1 MIKIIKSHFFFLVAF
16 QFIFSQQDSI
26 LAPKNTNDVSFIQV
40 DCDSSGLNIYI
51 NDILVGKSPIDSP
64 IPIKPGVH
72 IVSYLNPQFVRLL
85 KQYYSMSEIESIL
98 NRCLQRVYVSK
109 GKTLTVNLWWKPY
122 EKHLIARK
130 RYVWIKSFIGLFFI
144 TTLFFLNL

>member
-1 MIKIIKSHFFFLVAF
+1 MMKIVGRLFFFFGNF
-16 QFIFSQQDSI
+16 QFIFSQQDST
-26 LAPKNTNDVSFIQV
+26 LVPNNTNHVSFIQV
-40 DCDSSGLNIYI
+40 DCDSSGLDIYI

-72 IVSYLNPQFVRLL
+72 VVSYLNPQFVGLL

-98 NRCLQRVYVSK
+98 NRSLQRVYVSK

-130 RYVWIKSFIGLFFI
+130 RFVWIKSFIGLFFI
-144 TTLFFLNL
+144 TMIFFLNL

>member
-1 MIKIIKSHFFFLVAF
+1 MMKIVGSLFFFFANF
-16 QFIFSQQDSI
+16 QFIFSQQDST
-26 LAPKNTNDVSFIQV
+26 LVPNNTNHVSFIQV
-40 DCDSSGLNIYI
+40 DCDSSGLDIYI

-72 IVSYLNPQFVRLL
+72 VVSYLNPQFVGLL

-98 NRCLQRVYVSK
+98 NRSLQRVYVSK

-130 RYVWIKSFIGLFFI
+130 RFVWIKSFIGLFFI
-144 TTLFFLNL
+144 TMIFFLNL

>member
-1 MIKIIKSHFFFLVAF
+1 MMKIVGSLFFFFGNF
-16 QFIFSQQDSI
+16 QFIFSQQDST
-26 LAPKNTNDVSFIQV
+26 LVPNNTNYVSFIQV
-40 DCDSSGLNIYI
+40 DCDSSGLDIYI

-72 IVSYLNPQFVRLL
+72 VVSYLNPQFVGLL

-98 NRCLQRVYVSK
+98 NRSLQRVYVSK

-130 RYVWIKSFIGLFFI
+130 RFVWIKSFIGLFFI
-144 TTLFFLNL
+144 TMIFFLNL

>member
-1 MIKIIKSHFFFLVAF
+1 MMKIVGSLFFFFGNF
-16 QFIFSQQDSI
+16 QFIFSQQDST
-26 LAPKNTNDVSFIQV
+26 LVPNNTNHVSFIQV
-40 DCDSSGLNIYI
+40 DCDSSGLDIYI

-72 IVSYLNPQFVRLL
+72 VVSYLNPQFVGLL

-98 NRCLQRVYVSK
+98 NRSLQRVYVSK

-130 RYVWIKSFIGLFFI
+130 RFVWIKSFIGLFFI
-144 TTLFFLNL
+144 TMIFFLNL

>member
-1 MIKIIKSHFFFLVAF
+1 MLKIVESLFFFLATF
-16 QFIFSQQDSI
+16 QFIFSQQDST
-26 LAPKNTNDVSFIQV
+26 LVPNNTNHVSFIQV
-40 DCDSSGLNIYI
+40 DCDSSGLDIYI

-72 IVSYLNPQFVRLL
+72 VVSYLNPQFVGLL

-98 NRCLQRVYVSK
+98 NRSLQRVYVSK

-122 EKHLIARK
+122 EKHLVARK
-130 RYVWIKSFIGLFFI
+130 RFVWIKSFIGLFFI
-144 TTLFFLNL
+144 TMIFFLNL